1 MDGVVRRIDSAYDT
15 LGRLTTVTSRNG
27 VTAASI
33 AVNQVIPERQF
44 GGPAAGALSSGP
56 QSPSS
61 KSNASPMIRIHPFAA
76 LRPPFAHAAE
86 VASDPYDVISPAEA
100 RERAAGKPRSFLH
113 VVRSEID
120 LPAATDD
127 HAPEVYAQA
136 SRNLQQMIAAGT
148 LVRDPAPGLYLYR
161 QVREGKAQTGI
172 VCCVEAAQYDS
183 GEIRKHEK
191 TRPDK
196 EDDRTRHLL
205 VTACHA
211 EPVFLCFRGRGG
223 IVGGAETLAA
233 RIAAE
238 ATGEPLFDFVA
249 PDGVK
254 HTGWKLA
261 DAAAYL
267 DAFRRLDLL
276 YIADGHHRSA
286 GGSRAAAASAA
297 KNPRHSGHE
306 EYGRFMAVVFPHDQ
320 LRILPYNRV
329 VKDLNGLSP
338 EQFLER
344 LQSVGVV
351 KPAAAGTPAACG
363 ELLVFVNG
371 GWWSLAFPPA
381 SIDRTDPIASL
392 DVSLL
397 QDRVL
402 APILGIGDPRTDT
415 RIEFVGGIRGTPEL
429 EQRAGT
435 KGVAFS
441 MHPTSPDEL
450 LAVADAGQIMPPKST
465 WFEPKLRSGLFVH
478 EFERIPGAAD
488 G

>member
-1 MDGVVRRIDSAYDT
+1 M
-15 LGRLTTVTSRNG
+15 L
-27 VTAASI
+27 
-33 AVNQVIPERQF
+33 E
-44 GGPAAGALSSGP
+44 
-56 QSPSS
+56 
-61 KSNASPMIRIHPFAA
+61 
-76 LRPPFAHAAE
+76 E
-86 VASDPYDVISPAEA
+86 
-100 RERAAGKPRSFLH
+100 
-113 VVRSEID
+113 
-120 LPAATDD
+120 
-127 HAPEVYAQA
+127 
-136 SRNLQQMIAAGT
+136 GT
-148 LVRDPAPGLYLYR
+148 LARDPSPGLYLYR
-161 QVREGKAQTGI
+161 QVREGKAQTGV

-211 EPVFLCFRGRGG
+211 EPVFLCFRDRAG
-223 IVGGAETLAA
+223 IVPGAGTLAA
-233 RIAAE
+233 RIAAD
-238 ATGEPLFDFVA
+238 ATGTPLFDFVA
-249 PDGVK
+249 PDGVH
-254 HTGWKLA
+254 HTGWKVA

-286 GGSRAAAASAA
+286 GGSRAAAASG
-297 KNPRHSGHE
+297 KRNPRHTGGE

-329 VKDLNGLSP
+329 VKDLHGLSP
-338 EQFLER
+338 EQFLDKLR
-344 LQSVGVV
+344 AVGTV
-351 KPAAAGTPAACG
+351 KPAAAGTPAARG
-363 ELLVFVNG
+363 EVLVYVNG

-450 LAVADAGQIMPPKST
+450 LAVADAGEIMPPKST

-478 EFERIPGAAD
+478 EFERIPGAAKV
-488 G
+488 